1 MGFGAK
7 LLYEVEYVPR
17 FVFFMQAPHIP
28 GNHMDF
34 SHGLHTLLLVVSL
47 FPPTGPLTLLL
58 VGFAYQGAGTIRV
71 LGSAHERSQV
81 FSPLIQ
87 PSRVVARG
95 GSGGED
101 QGGENHDEYPG
112 RNEVRVS

>member
-7 LLYEVEYVPR
+7 LLYEVEYIPR

-34 SHGLHTLLLVVSL
+34 SHGLHTLLLLVSL
-47 FPPTGPLTLLL
+47 FLPACPLVLLRVVFVYQRAGL
-58 VGFAYQGAGTIRV
+58 VRV
-71 LGSAHERSQV
+71 LGSARERSQV

-87 PSRVVARG
+87 SGRVVAGG
-95 GSGGED
+95 GSGGAD
-101 QGGENHDEYPG
+101 QGGKNHDEYPG
-112 RNEVRVS
+112 RNEERVS